1 MVPSPQ
7 LSFSSR
13 LCLQVMQEHWQRTTN
28 MLLSCRYLI
37 PSETLIIDMLLWSL
51 PLFTGIQTGQT
62 ALNCSVDE
70 DCVDHAHCSHRNGTT
85 ACVCNTT
92 VSLQM
97 SDGTC
102 GTYVTEPCTYDILL
116 YQYGSIKMRINN
128 QLTYKQTCHPY
139 CWKMLFP
146 AWMYAM
152 PFIYA
157 RYHKLAWYRLRH
169 RQAKKTKVDF
179 FKKIFCKSVSD
190 CSQACDSVG
199 LLHNWITVLCINV
212 SC

>member
-1 MVPSPQ
+1 MKESYDRQNPVFVRAQS
-7 LSFSSR
+7 
-13 LCLQVMQEHWQRTTN
+13 CETN
-28 MLLSCRYLI
+28 VLLRCQCSLMS
-37 PSETLIIDMLLWSL
+37 SETLIINRL

-102 GTYVTEPCTYDILL
+102 GTYVTEPCTYDIFL

-128 QLTYKQTCHPY
+128 QLTYKQTYHPY
-139 CWKMLFP
+139 CLKMFP
-146 AWMYAM
+146 VWVYAM

-157 RYHKLAWYRLRH
+157 RYHQSVWYKFRH
-169 RQAKKTKVDF
+169 RQAKKPKVDF
-179 FKKIFCKSVSD
+179 VFFFCKSVSD
-190 CSQACDSVG
+190 C
-199 LLHNWITVLCINV
+199 I
-212 SC
+212 